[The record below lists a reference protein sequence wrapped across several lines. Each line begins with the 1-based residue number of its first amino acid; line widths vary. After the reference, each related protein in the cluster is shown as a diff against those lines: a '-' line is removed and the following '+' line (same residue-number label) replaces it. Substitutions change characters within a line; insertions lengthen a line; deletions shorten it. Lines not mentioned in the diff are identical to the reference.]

1 MTKYNLAVRLETLHT
16 IDAENLKDAFKKV
29 KESWK
34 DMHDISISDY
44 DITAYKDMGIRYE
57 NKYGIKKVPYRQ
69 FDEIKPLTNKRV
81 WHTEGKEFLTVVE
94 DYGNGELKFSNGVIG
109 RDEDVNYG
117 KLPKGEI

>member
-1 MTKYNLAVRLETLHT
+1 MTKYNLAVRLETFHD

-34 DMHDISISDY
+34 QMHDISISDF

-69 FDEIKPLTNKRV
+69 FDEIK
-81 WHTEGKEFLTVVE
+81 KEEKT
-94 DYGNGELKFSNGVIG
+94 
-109 RDEDVNYG
+109 
-117 KLPKGEI
+117 

>member
-1 MTKYNLAVRLETLHT
+1 MSMTYQDYFLPDVVSNCCSAPMVITDMCSECYEHCEP
-16 IDAENLKDAFKKV
+16 AE
-29 KESWK
+29 
-34 DMHDISISDY
+34 
-44 DITAYKDMGIRYE
+44 
-57 NKYGIKKVPYRQ
+57 

-117 KLPKGEI
+117 KLPKEET

>member
-1 MTKYNLAVRLETLHT
+1 MTKYNLAVRLETLHD
-16 IDAENLKDAFKKV
+16 IDAKNLKDAFKQV

-34 DMHDISISDY
+34 QMHDIELNDY
-44 DITAYKDMGIRYE
+44 DITAYKDMGERLS
-57 NKYGIKKVPYRQ
+57 KGKVPYRQ

-117 KLPKGEI
+117 KLP